1 MRGGC
6 LGIFVV
12 AALLSGC
19 ASGPT
24 GNVALTDNVKPGG
37 SRLIIYRSSSLG
49 FAVMPNYALD
59 GRVIGGSQAAGFLS
73 CDLPPGRH
81 EVAVNNLPLSTNL
94 FGQGSEKVSLDLRAG
109 STTYL
114 CRLAADGNHNARCD
128 HADPGHGKPGP
139 LRRRRPASE
148 RRIMWRGVIRK
159 SLDHGRNFWEESA

>member
-1 MRGGC
+1 MRGGY
-6 LGIFVV
+6 LGIFFV

-24 GNVALTDNVKPGG
+24 ANVALTDNVKPSG
-37 SRLIIYRSSSLG
+37 SRLIIYRTSSLG
-49 FAVMPNYALD
+49 FAVQPNYAVD
-59 GRVIGGSQAAGFLS
+59 GRVIGGSQAAGFVA

-114 CRLAADGNHNARCD
+114 SAQPQMGIVTPGAITLIQVTESQGRTDVASLRQSTGSCGAA
-128 HADPGHGKPGP
+128 
-139 LRRRRPASE
+139 
-148 RRIMWRGVIRK
+148 
-159 SLDHGRNFWEESA
+159 

>member
-1 MRGGC
+1 MRGGY

-24 GNVALTDNVKPGG
+24 ANVALTDNVKPSG
-37 SRLIIYRSSSLG
+37 SRLIIYRTSALG
-49 FAVMPNYALD
+49 FAIQPNYAVD
-59 GRVIGGSQAAGFLS
+59 GRVIGGSQAEGFVA

-109 STTYL
+109 ST
-114 CRLAADGNHNARCD
+114 
-128 HADPGHGKPGP
+128 
-139 LRRRRPASE
+139 S
-148 RRIMWRGVIRK
+148 
-159 SLDHGRNFWEESA
+159 

>member
-1 MRGGC
+1 MRGGV

-24 GNVALTDNVKPGG
+24 GKVALTDNVKPSG

-49 FAVMPNYALD
+49 FAVMPNYAVD

-81 EVAVNNLPLSTNL
+81 EVAVNNLPLSSNL
-94 FGQGSEKVSLDLRAG
+94 FGQGSEKVSVDLRAG

-114 CRLAADGNHNARCD
+114 AAQPQMGIIT
-128 HADPGHGKPGP
+128 PGAVTLIQVTESQG
-139 LRRRRPASE
+139 RTDVASLHQNNVSCG
-148 RRIMWRGVIRK
+148 GV
-159 SLDHGRNFWEESA
+159 

>member
-1 MRGGC
+1 MRGGY

-24 GNVALTDNVKPGG
+24 ANVALTDNVKPSG
-37 SRLIIYRSSSLG
+37 SRLIIYHTSALG
-49 FAVMPNYALD
+49 FAIQPNYAVD
-59 GRVIGGSQAAGFLS
+59 GRVIGGSQAEGFVA

-114 CRLAADGNHNARCD
+114 SAQPQMGIVTPGAITLVQATESQGRADVASLRQSTGSCGAA
-128 HADPGHGKPGP
+128 
-139 LRRRRPASE
+139 
-148 RRIMWRGVIRK
+148 
-159 SLDHGRNFWEESA
+159 

>member
-1 MRGGC
+1 MRRGY

-24 GNVALTDNVKPGG
+24 GDLALTNNVKPNG
-37 SRLIIYRSSSLG
+37 SRLIIYRSSALG
-49 FAVMPNYALD
+49 FAVMPNYAVD
-59 GRVIGGSQAAGFLS
+59 GRVIGGSQAAGFLA

-81 EVAVNNLPLSTNL
+81 EVAVNNMPLSTNL

-114 CRLAADGNHNARCD
+114 AAQPQMGIVTPGAVTLIQVTESQGR
-128 HADPGHGKPGP
+128 ADV
-139 LRRRRPASE
+139 ASLHQST
-148 RRIMWRGVIRK
+148 G
-159 SLDHGRNFWEESA
+159 SCGAA